1 MTLLD
6 PLDRRITLG
15 RVGEEGANDVGQ
27 LVRCEVDECT
37 GVE

>member
-15 RVGEEGANDVGQ
+15 RVGEERANDVGQ
-27 LVRCEVDECT
+27 FVSCEVYEGT